1 MTTLMMLL
9 LHNNGLP
16 MMPADEVARTHF
28 GLSTDKF
35 VQKVR
40 RGDIPLPLV
49 EMEEDS
55 QKAKK
60 GIMLAD
66 LAGYIDGRAAAA
78 RELAR
83 KMSS

>member
-16 MMPADEVARTHF
+16 MMPADEVAQIHF
-28 GLSTDKF
+28 GLTTDKF

-49 EMEEDS
+49 EMEAS

-60 GIMLAD
+60 GVMLAD
-66 LAGYIDGRAAAA
+66 LAGYIDERAAEA

-83 KMSS
+83 KMAS